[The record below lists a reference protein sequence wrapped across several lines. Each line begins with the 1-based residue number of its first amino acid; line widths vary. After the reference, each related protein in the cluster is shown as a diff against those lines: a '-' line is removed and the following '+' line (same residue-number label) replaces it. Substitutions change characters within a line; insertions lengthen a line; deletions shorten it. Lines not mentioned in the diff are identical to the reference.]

1 MLSCSSYSK
10 HDKTICYNHFNY
22 DMSSLINKSFTISKY
37 FTKLS
42 EINTLDEEQNN
53 LHQFFTIY
61 YLFLS

>member
-22 DMSSLINKSFTISKY
+22 DMSSLINKSFILSKY

-42 EINTLDEEQNN
+42 EINTLD
-53 LHQFFTIY
+53 
-61 YLFLS
+61 